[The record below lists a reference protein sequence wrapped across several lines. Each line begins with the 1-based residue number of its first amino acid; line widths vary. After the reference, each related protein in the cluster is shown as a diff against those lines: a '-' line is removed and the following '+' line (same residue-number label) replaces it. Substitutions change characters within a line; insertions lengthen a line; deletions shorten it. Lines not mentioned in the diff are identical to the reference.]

1 MKFIYR
7 LYQYKVYILTLLF
20 SLMLFNNASAQQVVN
35 GMILPD
41 VLTMNNGTKVTTAK
55 QWKTQRRPE
64 LIEFF
69 KNEMYGQSPGKPANM
84 TFKVFDNDSKALG
97 GKATRKQVTVYFD
110 GKEDGPLMDILLYIP
125 NNVKHPPAIV
135 GLNFDGNQSVS
146 NDPAIKLSASWF
158 DKTKG
163 VVNNRATD
171 ATRGIDASQWPLE
184 MILDNGYAVAT
195 VYRGDIDP
203 DFDDGFKNGVQA
215 MYPELQ
221 NRGDNFAT
229 VAAWA
234 WGLSRILDYLET
246 DKAIDAKRVAVFGF
260 SRLGKAALWAGATDE
275 RFPLV
280 ISNESGAGGA
290 KLFHYTGGE
299 RIVRLET
306 KFPHWFCGNFKKY
319 VGLDSILPFDQ
330 HMVISLIAP
339 RPVYV
344 ASAKDDTNSNPEA
357 EFWSSKAADPV
368 YRLLGTE
375 GLPATTWPALNTPS
389 VGRIAYHIRSGGHN
403 VTDYDW
409 IQYLNFADKYLKKP

>member
-1 MKFIYR
+1 MKKQNRAYCII
-7 LYQYKVYILTLLF
+7 VLF
-20 SLMLFNNASAQQVVN
+20 SLLFGGTVHAQQIVN
-35 GMILPD
+35 GMQIPD
-41 VLTMNNGTKVTTAK
+41 VLILNNGTKVTTAK
-55 QWKTQRRPE
+55 QWNTQRRPE

-69 KNEMYGQSPGKPANM
+69 KKEMYGQSPGKPEGM
-84 TFKVFDNDSKALG
+84 KFRVFESDSNALA
-97 GKATRKQVTVYFD
+97 GKATRKQITVYFN
-110 GKEDGPLMDILLYIP
+110 GKEDGPQMDILLYIP
-125 NNVKHPPAIV
+125 NHIKHAPAIV
-135 GLNFDGNQSVS
+135 GLNFDGNQSVI
-146 NDPAIKLSASWF
+146 NDPAIKMSTSWF

-163 VVNNRATD
+163 VVNNRATE
-171 ATRGIDASQWPLE
+171 ATRGIHAGQWPLE
-184 MILDNGYAVAT
+184 MIIDKGYAVAT

-215 MYPELQ
+215 LYPELQ
-221 NRGDNFAT
+221 NKGDNFAT

-246 DKAIDAKRVAVFGF
+246 DKAIDAKHVAVFGF

-290 KLFHYTGGE
+290 KLFHYTSGE
-299 RIVRLET
+299 RIARIET

-319 VGLDSILPFDQ
+319 IGQDSILPFDQ

-357 EFWSSKAADPV
+357 EFWGAKAADPV

-375 GLPATTWPALNTPS
+375 GLPATQWPALNTPS
-389 VGRIAYHIRSGGHN
+389 VGRIAYHVRPGGHN

-409 IQYLNFADKYLKKP
+409 IQYLNFADKYLKK

>member
-1 MKFIYR
+1 MKITGKTYGVLCIAFA
-7 LYQYKVYILTLLF
+7 LLF
-20 SLMLFNNASAQQVVN
+20 NTALAQQMVN
-35 GMILPD
+35 GMALPD
-41 VLTMNNGTKVTTAK
+41 VLTMSNGTKVTTAK
-55 QWKTQRRPE
+55 QWRTQRRPE
-64 LIEFF
+64 LLEFF
-69 KNEMYGQSPGKPANM
+69 KKEMYGQSPGKPAGM
-84 TFKVFDNDSKALG
+84 TFKVFDNDAKVLN
-97 GKATRKQVTVYFD
+97 GKATRKQITVYFN
-110 GKEDGPLMDILLYIP
+110 GKEDGPQMDILLYIP
-125 NNVKHPPAIV
+125 NNVKHAPAIV
-135 GLNFDGNQSVS
+135 GLNFNGNQAVS
-146 NDPAIKLSASWF
+146 NDPAIKISTSWF

-163 VVNNRATD
+163 VVNNRATE
-171 ATRGIDASQWPLE
+171 ATRGTEAGLWPLD
-184 MILDNGYAVAT
+184 MIIEKGYAVAT

-215 MYPELQ
+215 LYPELQ

-246 DKAIDAKRVAVFGF
+246 DKAIDAKHVAVFGF

-275 RFPLV
+275 RFKLV

-306 KFPHWFCGNFKKY
+306 KFPHWFCDNFKKY
-319 VGLDSILPFDQ
+319 VGQDSILPFDQ

-357 EFWSSKAADPV
+357 EFWGAKGADPV

-389 VGRIAYHIRSGGHN
+389 VGRIAYHIRPGGHS

-409 IQYLNFADKYLKKP
+409 TQYLNFADKYLKK

>member
-1 MKFIYR
+1 MISKKYHRTCSI
-7 LYQYKVYILTLLF
+7 TLLLLVF
-20 SLMLFNNASAQQVVN
+20 LLAGNVSAQQMVN
-35 GMILPD
+35 GITIPD

-64 LIEFF
+64 LIKFF
-69 KNEMYGQSPGKPANM
+69 KKEMYGQSPGKPADM
-84 TFKVFDNDSKALG
+84 TFKVFDNESKALN
-97 GKATRKQVTVYFD
+97 GKATRKQITVYFN
-110 GKEDGPLMDILLYIP
+110 GKEDGPQMDILLYIP
-125 NNVKHPPAIV
+125 NNIKHAPAIV
-135 GLNFDGNQSVS
+135 GLNFDGNQSV
-146 NDPAIKLSASWF
+146 NLDPAIKMSTSWF

-163 VVNNRATD
+163 VVNNRATE
-171 ATRGIDASQWPLE
+171 ATRGIDAGQWPLA
-184 MILDNGYAVAT
+184 MIIDKGYAVAT

-215 MYPELQ
+215 LYPELQ

-290 KLFHYTGGE
+290 KLFHYTSGE
-299 RIVRLET
+299 RITRICS

-319 VGLDSILPFDQ
+319 MGLDSILPFDQ
-330 HMVISLIAP
+330 HMMISLIAP

-357 EFWSSKAADPV
+357 EFWGAKGADPV
-368 YRLLGTE
+368 YRLLGTN

-389 VGRIAYHIRSGGHN
+389 VGRIAYHVRPGGHN

-409 IQYLNFADKYLKKP
+409 IQYLNFADKYLKK